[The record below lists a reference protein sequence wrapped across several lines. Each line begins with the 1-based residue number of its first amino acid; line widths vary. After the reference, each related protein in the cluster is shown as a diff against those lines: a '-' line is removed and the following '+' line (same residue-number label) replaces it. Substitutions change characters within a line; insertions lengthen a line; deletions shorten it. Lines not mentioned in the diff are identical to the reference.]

1 MWLWYPEAPLE
12 CRNTNYFLTSTA
24 HVWPKAFQVRVG
36 RPTSTHSG
44 SPSCRSLSSKTQ
56 GLQWSDKLQEGIKGS
71 QISVLENRYETH
83 PKHLLRLS
91 TSGSNPKT
99 QRSRYLGMKQ
109 RAGASESSQ
118 ITTSYRG
125 RWRNLPRA
133 AGQGT
138 VLAVETEL
146 KRGMQGQI
154 RTSK

>member
-1 MWLWYPEAPLE
+1 MWLWYPEPLWNVVI
-12 CRNTNYFLTSTA
+12 RIIS
-24 HVWPKAFQVRVG
+24 W
-36 RPTSTHSG
+36 RPQHMCGPRLFRWGWAGQHRHSG
-44 SPSCRSLSSKTQ
+44 SPSCRSVSSKTQ